1 MSRPSEQSCIL
12 IPHAILIIRCRMTVA
27 FAARTLGLSS
37 AAKNRLSLAQQ
48 RRRLAG
54 SIARFNRTAMRFMPI
69 ENLPALLSAAAHNTD
84 LGSEWDEEDDSA
96 ENGMDD
102 HTAPDEEEDDTLQP
116 ENQAIAL
123 PSTLGPDLIT
133 RYRLWDLALKERQLR
148 EGQMNDTLQGI
159 RTGIGYKSLLYRT
172 KIRKAP
178 SYRTRLRSFDDIH
191 IADESVRKHVRLYMQ
206 ARQSAERLFNP
217 RSAQDTKARTELFA
231 KYKPIVRADLRVET
245 AVIESF
251 TQGLRNVSSAWFWH
265 IEDSERAEGQ
275 EWMRDRT

>member
-1 MSRPSEQSCIL
+1 
-12 IPHAILIIRCRMTVA
+12 MTVA

-48 RRRLAG
+48 RKRLAG
-54 SIARFNRTAMRFMPI
+54 AIARFNRTAIRFMPV
-69 ENLPALLSAAAHNTD
+69 ENLSTLLSAASHNTD
-84 LGSEWDEEDDSA
+84 LGSEWDEEDNSA
-96 ENGMDD
+96 EDD
-102 HTAPDEEEDDTLQP
+102 VDDRAAPDEAEEDALQP
-116 ENQAIAL
+116 ESQAIAL

-133 RYRLWDLALKERQLR
+133 RYKLWDLALKERQLR

-191 IADESVRKHVRLYMQ
+191 IADEGVRKHVRLYMQ

-217 RSAQDTKARTELFA
+217 RSARDTKARSELFA
-231 KYKPIVRADLRVET
+231 KYKPIVREDLRVET

-265 IEDSERAEGQ
+265 IGDSERTEGQ
-275 EWMRDRT
+275 QWMQDRT

>member
-1 MSRPSEQSCIL
+1 
-12 IPHAILIIRCRMTVA
+12 
-27 FAARTLGLSS
+27 
-37 AAKNRLSLAQQ
+37 
-48 RRRLAG
+48 
-54 SIARFNRTAMRFMPI
+54 MRFMPI

-133 RYRLWDLALKERQLR
+133 RYNLWELALKERQLR

-217 RSAQDTKARTELFA
+217 RSARDTKARTELFA

-275 EWMRDRT
+275 EWMRERT